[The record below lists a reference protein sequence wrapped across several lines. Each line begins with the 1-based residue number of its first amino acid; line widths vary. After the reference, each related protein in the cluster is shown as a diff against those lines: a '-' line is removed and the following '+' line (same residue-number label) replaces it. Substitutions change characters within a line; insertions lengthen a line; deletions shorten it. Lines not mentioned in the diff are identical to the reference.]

1 LLAVINTRP
10 PMGSAVLF
18 FCSAMGAT
26 VGVDENKNISSLLE
40 AAVTC
45 GSVLSVSGSKA
56 SVGLPAASIDPAR
69 EVSITV
75 GKFLRIQRANSVLI
89 GMVTEVSLETS
100 PAARDQG
107 SCATADLDMMGEI
120 KRRDD
125 GKPYFQRGVTD
136 YPAIGDP
143 AALITR
149 DELRLIY
156 DISGSDTIDI
166 GHLQQD
172 TSIGAHINVDEMLS
186 KHFAVLGSTGVG
198 KSTGVALILRE
209 ILAARPNLRLF
220 LLDGHNE
227 YARCFGDKAL
237 VLNPRNLKLP
247 FWLFNFEE
255 TIDVFFAGRPGVDE
269 EVAVLAELIPQA
281 KGNYTQN
288 FRTGDRP
295 VLKRSDA
302 KTTGFTVDTP
312 VPYRLADLIALI
324 DERMGKLENRS
335 SRMVYHKLIQ
345 RIETVRLDPRYAFMF
360 DNANVG
366 GDTMGDTLRQLFR
379 LPADGKPMTI
389 MQLAGFP
396 AEVVDSV
403 VSVLCRM
410 AFDFGL
416 WSDGAFPLLFVCEEA
431 HRYASADRS
440 IGFGPTRKALSRIAK
455 EGRKYGV
462 FLGLVTQRPAELDST
477 IISQCSTLFA
487 MRMANERDQ
496 AIVRSAVSDAAANLL
511 AFVPSLGT
519 REVLAFGEGVALP
532 TRLKFKQLPDHL
544 IPQSQA
550 VINAS
555 TDPSSAMTEDFIDSI
570 IDRWRGATMAKPSS
584 LDSGSDFEAMARD
597 EFSSIPMA
605 PQVPTVPQAPS
616 PPPRLDPD
624 RFKLLKKPLDA
635 RPEFTR
641 NTDAAAP
648 APRWPR

>member
-1 LLAVINTRP
+1 MAEERP
-10 PMGSAVLF
+10 PVETTE
-18 FCSAMGAT
+18 GAL
-26 VGVDENKNISSLLE
+26 ESSRIVSGN
-40 AAVTC
+40 AASDADRTC
-45 GSVLSVSGSKA
+45 GHILSVSGSQA
-56 SVGLPAASIDPAR
+56 SVGLPAASIDPSRDA
-69 EVSITV
+69 SITV
-75 GKFLRIQRANSVLI
+75 GKFLRIQRAKSLLI
-89 GMVTEVSLETS
+89 GMITEVTQDIIAASHDKGVRA
-100 PAARDQG
+100 AAR
-107 SCATADLDMMGEI
+107 LDMMGEL
-120 KRRDD
+120 KQRED
-125 GKPYFQRGVTD
+125 GAHYFQRGVTD

-172 TSIGAHINVDEMLS
+172 PTIGAYINVDDMLS
-186 KHFAVLGSTGVG
+186 KHFAVLGTTGVG
-198 KSTGVALILRE
+198 KSSGVALILRQ
-209 ILAARPNLRLF
+209 ILDARPNLRLF

-227 YARCFGDKAL
+227 YARCFGDRAL

-255 TIDVFFAGRPGVDE
+255 TIDVFFSGRPGIDE
-269 EVAVLAELIPQA
+269 EVAVLAELIPLA
-281 KGNYTQN
+281 KSNYTQSY
-288 FRTGDRP
+288 RAGDRP
-295 VLKRSDA
+295 VLKRADP
-302 KTTGFTVDTP
+302 KTTGYTGDTP
-312 VPYRLADLIALI
+312 VPYRLADLVALI

-335 SRMVYHKLIQ
+335 SRMIYHKLIQ
-345 RIETVRLDPRYAFMF
+345 RIETVRIDPRYTFMF

-379 LPADGKPMTI
+379 LPSEGKPMTI

-410 AFDFGL
+410 AFDFGM

-532 TRLKFKQLPDHL
+532 TRLKFKQLPASF

-550 VINAS
+550 VINVT
-555 TDPSSAMTEDFIDSI
+555 TDSARGTSEDFIDTI
-570 IDRWRGATMAKPSS
+570 IDRWRGATMSGKASNDGGDF
-584 LDSGSDFEAMARD
+584 DSMARD
-597 EFSSIPMA
+597 EFSTLSVTA
-605 PQVPTVPQAPS
+605 QAPS
-616 PPPRLDPD
+616 VAPQPTIAAQPAAAPRLDPD
-624 RFKLLKKPLDA
+624 RFRLLKKPLEGGSA
-635 RPEFTR
+635 LGAP
-641 NTDAAAP
+641 AAP
-648 APRWPR
+648 GAPPQWRR

>member
-1 LLAVINTRP
+1 VQTGEIAGTDLVL
-10 PMGSAVLF
+10 SA
-18 FCSAMGAT
+18 
-26 VGVDENKNISSLLE
+26 ER
-40 AAVTC
+40 TC
-45 GSVLSVSGSKA
+45 GHILSVSGSQA

-69 EVSITV
+69 SAAVTV
-75 GKFLRIQRANSVLI
+75 GKFLRVQRSKSLLI
-89 GMVTEVSLETS
+89 GMITEVTQDITA
-100 PAARDQG
+100 AAREQG
-107 SCATADLDMMGEI
+107 FRAAARLDMMGEI
-120 KRRDD
+120 HRRAD
-125 GKPYFQRGVTD
+125 GSHYFQRGVTD

-143 AALITR
+143 AALITH

-156 DISGSDTIDI
+156 DVARSASTIDI
-166 GHLQQD
+166 GELQQD
-172 TSIGAHINVDEMLS
+172 ETIGAHVNVDEMLS
-186 KHFAVLGSTGVG
+186 KHFAVLGTTGVG
-198 KSTGVALILRE
+198 KSSGVALILRQ
-209 ILAARPNLRLF
+209 ILEARPNLRLF

-237 VLNPRNLKLP
+237 VLNPRNLRLP

-255 TIDVFFAGRPGVDE
+255 TIDVIFAGRPGVDE
-269 EVAVLAELIPQA
+269 EVSVLAELIPVA
-281 KGNYTQN
+281 KSNYTQN
-288 FRTGDRP
+288 TRSGERP
-295 VLKRSDA
+295 VLKRADSKA
-302 KTTGFTVDTP
+302 TGFTCDTP
-312 VPYRLADLIALI
+312 VPYRLADLTALI

-366 GDTMGDTLRQLFR
+366 GDTMSETLRSLFR

-403 VSVLCRM
+403 VSVLGRM
-410 AFDFGL
+410 AFDFGM

-431 HRYASADRS
+431 HRYAAADRS
-440 IGFGPTRKALSRIAK
+440 VGFGPTRKALSRIAK

-532 TRLKFKQLPDHL
+532 TRLKFRELPPEY
-544 IPQSQA
+544 IPQSQV
-550 VINAS
+550 VINSA
-555 TDPSSAMTEDFIDSI
+555 TDPSSALTEDFIDTI
-570 IDRWRGATMAKPSS
+570 VNRWRGASMSKGGGLEAGGDF
-584 LDSGSDFEAMARD
+584 DSFARD
-597 EFSSIPMA
+597 EFSSLSI
-605 PQVPTVPQAPS
+605 TPQAPS
-616 PPPRLDPD
+616 VPQQPSIPAAPAAAPRGAPAAAAPQRSLDPD
-624 RFKLLKKPLDA
+624 RFRLLKKPLEGGSA
-635 RPEFTR
+635 LG
-641 NTDAAAP
+641 AP
-648 APRWPR
+648 SGAPPSWRR